1 MDGNRRYC
9 TSNVYRTHCEQ
20 QKNEIT
26 TPAPSHIQADA
37 HPKSNCVVSHLAHRY
52 YHPRVE
58 DAGDCFTIVNTT
70 DALQTRGGP
79 DSHAAIARDRPSRC
93 GGCGRALDAR
103 LQSAPTAGPRAT
115 VTVAAAPVVRDR
127 LIANSR
133 SSRCGGCGRALD
145 ARLESAPTAGLRATV
160 TVEESCVGH
169 VLALRWL

>member
-26 TPAPSHIQADA
+26 TPAPSALQADA

-70 DALQTRGGP
+70 DASQTRDEP
-79 DSHAAIARDRPSRC
+79 DLSPRRDRE
-93 GGCGRALDAR
+93 GQA
-103 LQSAPTAGPRAT
+103 
-115 VTVAAAPVVRDR
+115 
-127 LIANSR
+127 
-133 SSRCGGCGRALD
+133 
-145 ARLESAPTAGLRATV
+145 
-160 TVEESCVGH
+160 
-169 VLALRWL
+169 LALRWL

>member
-1 MDGNRRYC
+1 MSIERIAN
-9 TSNVYRTHCEQ
+9 NKK
-20 QKNEIT
+20 KNEIT
-26 TPAPSHIQADA
+26 TPAPSALQADA

-58 DAGDCFTIVNTT
+58 DAGDCFTIVDTT
-70 DALQTRGGP
+70 DASQTRGGP

-93 GGCGRALDAR
+93 GGCGMALDAR

-133 SSRCGGCGRALD
+133 SSRCGGCGMALD
-145 ARLESAPTAGLRATV
+145 ARLQSAPTAGLRATV
-160 TVEESCVGH
+160 PVEKSREGQA
-169 VLALRWL
+169 LALQ

>member
-1 MDGNRRYC
+1 METDVIAQVMSIERIANNRK
-9 TSNVYRTHCEQ
+9 
-20 QKNEIT
+20 KNEIT

-70 DALQTRGGP
+70 DASQTRDGQIP
-79 DSHAAIARDRPSRC
+79 RHAAIARDRPSRY

-115 VTVAAAPVVRDR
+115 VTV
-127 LIANSR
+127 
-133 SSRCGGCGRALD
+133 G
-145 ARLESAPTAGLRATV
+145 
-160 TVEESCVGH
+160 ESCEGQA
-169 VLALRWL
+169 LALRWL